1 MFFIEFYLLGINF
14 LFMKGVILMKQQLIK
29 TTDLCDEFSEQ
40 LQICSLQWKSFG
52 RNSFFHGP
60 IYTVDVLND
69 NTHVR
74 SSLEEI
80 PAGAVLVVDG
90 RNSDRCALLGDNL
103 AMIAQNRGIVGIIV
117 NGRVRDSR
125 DLQSISVGVF
135 ALGTHPK
142 KSVKQGKGQKN
153 ITLQFGNVDWIPGD
167 YVYADEDGIV
177 VAKKPLHV
185 E

>member
-1 MFFIEFYLLGINF
+1 
-14 LFMKGVILMKQQLIK
+14 
-29 TTDLCDEFSEQ
+29 
-40 LQICSLQWKSFG
+40 
-52 RNSFFHGP
+52 
-60 IYTVDVLND
+60 
-69 NTHVR
+69 
-74 SSLEEI
+74 
-80 PAGAVLVVDG
+80 
-90 RNSDRCALLGDNL
+90 
-103 AMIAQNRGIVGIIV
+103 MIAQNRGIVGIIV

>member
-1 MFFIEFYLLGINF
+1 MESCKF
-14 LFMKGVILMKQQLIK
+14 LDKGEIYKMEQPLVK
-29 TTDLCDEFSEQ
+29 TTDLCDDFSDI
-40 LQICSLQWKSFG
+40 LQICSLQWRSFG
-52 RNSFFHGP
+52 GKNFFHGT

-80 PAGAVLVVDG
+80 PEGAVLVVDG
-90 RNSDRCALLGDNL
+90 RNSDHCALLGDNL
-103 AMIAQNRGIVGIIV
+103 AAIAEKRNIAGIIV
-117 NGRVRDSR
+117 HGRVRDAR
-125 DLQSISVGVF
+125 DLKTIPIGVF

-153 ITLQFGNVDWIPGD
+153 VTLQFGHVNWIPGD

-185 E
+185 Q